1 MNLETRLTKL
11 EQSNKRQRIIIACLA
26 LMLFASILLS
36 GKQTPLTD
44 VAAQTGRKM
53 ELNELT
59 ITNRNG
65 DPVIVL
71 RGDAP
76 RNQNPGIILTGNM
89 SAFEC
94 FDEADRKTF
103 SLGAAAGDV
112 AYKGELK
119 KFR

>member
-1 MNLETRLTKL
+1 MNLEARLIKL
-11 EQSNKRQRIIIACLA
+11 ERSNKRQQIIIACLA
-26 LMLFASILLS
+26 LMLFASFLFG
-36 GKQTPLTD
+36 GKLTASTD

-59 ITNRNG
+59 IKSSSGHR
-65 DPVIVL
+65 VIVL

-76 RNQNPGIILTGNM
+76 RNENPGIVLTGNT

-103 SLGAAAGDV
+103 SLGVATGDV

-119 KFR
+119 KVK